1 MAGGVVFGLVGQPLA
16 LGQEASSCHVA
27 RRDQHQPDGGLP
39 VPPGASHFLVV
50 GLSGPGWS
58 QMDHRPHIGTV
69 NSHPEGVGGHHHIQF
84 TGAKAPVSGFAG
96 FRFEVSGDVMGTGFH
111 SAAVAKAD
119 ELGCFGW
126 IQDSEA
132 MTVVGEARCA
142 KTLAPQMKEFLY
154 TGGVK
159 STVDDVHVY
168 DYPDTKIKLH
178 FSHFKRL
185 GSDRV
190 TCFPAPPHACRDD
203 HLRRWPEGQEY
214 PDGCDEDGCEP
225 IVGSGEEL

>member
-1 MAGGVVFGLVGQPLA
+1 MLRLFSIK
-16 LGQEASSCHVA
+16 ETSASSSSPVGSMERLSCA
-27 RRDQHQPDGGLP
+27 AIGLA
-39 VPPGASHFLVV
+39 VLAMTRAEVV
-50 GLSGPGWS
+50 DPSMVGWR
-58 QMDHRPHIGTV
+58 MIDR
-69 NSHPEGVGGHHHIQF
+69 
-84 TGAKAPVSGFAG
+84 FAG

-178 FSHFKRL
+178 FSHFKSL
-185 GSDRV
+185 PEDRI
-190 TCFPAPPHACRDD
+190 TCFHDPPHQCKPVISKEEWDNHR
-203 HLRRWPEGQEY
+203 HG
-214 PDGCDEDGCEP
+214 GDE
-225 IVGSGEEL
+225 L

>member
-1 MAGGVVFGLVGQPLA
+1 MGRSRRAIFAIAVLAMTRAEVVDPSMVGW
-16 LGQEASSCHVA
+16 
-27 RRDQHQPDGGLP
+27 RMIDR
-39 VPPGASHFLVV
+39 
-50 GLSGPGWS
+50 
-58 QMDHRPHIGTV
+58 
-69 NSHPEGVGGHHHIQF
+69 
-84 TGAKAPVSGFAG
+84 FAG

-159 STVDDVHVY
+159 STVEDVHVY

-178 FSHFKRL
+178 FSHFKSL
-185 GSDRV
+185 PEDRI
-190 TCFPAPPHACRDD
+190 TCFHDPPHQCNVE
-203 HLRRWPEGQEY
+203 LMKKTEEFRRRG
-214 PDGCDEDGCEP
+214 GDE
-225 IVGSGEEL
+225 L